1 MSLFTMQHS
10 SHALRS
16 QGSTES
22 SHSNTRTF
30 SGLIGYLAV
39 LVVLPLMVA
48 EPAFAGGT
56 LFGAVML
63 TFLERT
69 GGG

>member
-1 MSLFTMQHS
+1 MQHS
-10 SHALRS
+10 SHTLQCER
-16 QGSTES
+16 STES
-22 SHSNTRTF
+22 SNRNTWSF
-30 SGLIGYLAV
+30 GGLIGYLAA
-39 LVVLPLMVA
+39 LLALPLMVA